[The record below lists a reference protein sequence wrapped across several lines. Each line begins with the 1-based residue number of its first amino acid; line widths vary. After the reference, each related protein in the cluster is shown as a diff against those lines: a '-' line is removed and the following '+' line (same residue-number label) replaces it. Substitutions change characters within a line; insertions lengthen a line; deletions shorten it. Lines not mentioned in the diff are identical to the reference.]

1 MVGPYVYKTLKI
13 PHKKLSQ
20 VINEFRKLQ
29 NEYTTVYFYVVA
41 MK

>member
-1 MVGPYVYKTLKI
+1 MYKTLKI
-13 PHKKLSQ
+13 PHKKLSE

-29 NEYTTVYFYVVA
+29 TEYAIVYFYVVA